1 MTEVN
6 DSELAKICDTSTS
19 PSEKRRLILDHFRRA
34 NNGNVVSILQQLN
47 EDASQGLTADQ
58 EAKAVEEL
66 GRTGISGLV
75 GRKICNLFAHESAAN
90 LDDPSELKQRKPG
103 IRILDNEAA
112 AEDGAESSAGLNV
125 DGTPNAPKPF
135 SSFDPLTARS
145 EFSSEEDTP
154 GGPKTKA
161 PVFSIS

>member
-6 DSELAKICDTSTS
+6 DTELARICDTATT

-34 NNGNVVSILQQLN
+34 NNGNVLSILQQLN
-47 EDASQGLTADQ
+47 EDASQGLTSDQ

-90 LDDPSELKQRKPG
+90 LDDPSEIRLRKPG
-103 IRILDNEAA
+103 IKILGNEAA
-112 AEDGAESSAGLNV
+112 AEEGSEISAGLNV
-125 DGTPNAPKPF
+125 DGTTNTVNPFASFANAK
-135 SSFDPLTARS
+135 S
-145 EFSSEEDTP
+145 EFASEEDTP
-154 GGPKTKA
+154 GAPKTTKA
-161 PVFSIS
+161 PVFTIS